1 MLHTTTR
8 SSTAKN
14 TLIKDTFEHLI
25 AIKTLDIIKDEVI
38 FNKVHEAILG

>member
-14 TLIKDTFEHLI
+14 TLIKDTFEPALG
-25 AIKTLDIIKDEVI
+25 IKTLDIIKDEVI
-38 FNKVHEAILG
+38 LNKVQQAILG